1 MLKVDV
7 CPRAMM
13 QSSSKHN
20 GNDNINTSWTQEEL
34 DLFISKNDWGSV
46 AEYINEMR
54 ASKGSGN
61 KKQLEAIR
69 KELSMREIQRTI
81 EHNLQ
86 SSAPKKKSTEHRRIQ
101 YDDVTSDSPSS
112 PSACLESESL
122 WQSLSSASESEESSR
137 RGPSYKK

>member
-1 MLKVDV
+1 
-7 CPRAMM
+7 M
-13 QSSSKHN
+13 QSSSKPN
-20 GNDNINTSWTQEEL
+20 GSDNVNTWTQQEL

-54 ASKGSGN
+54 ASKESGSE
-61 KKQLEAIR
+61 KQMDFIR

-86 SSAPKKKSTEHRRIQ
+86 SSAPKKKSAEERHIQ
-101 YDDVTSDSPSS
+101 YDDMTSDSPSS

-122 WQSLSSASESEESSR
+122 WQSLSSASRSEE
-137 RGPSYKK
+137 